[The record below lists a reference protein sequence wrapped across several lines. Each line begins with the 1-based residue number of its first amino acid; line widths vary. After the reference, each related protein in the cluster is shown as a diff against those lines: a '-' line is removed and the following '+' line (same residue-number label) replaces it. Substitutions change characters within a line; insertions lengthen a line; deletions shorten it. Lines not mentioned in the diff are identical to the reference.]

1 MESASAMIREGVH
14 PVGGEDIDRLGQ
26 GHSCRD
32 LFRRVEYKMPRQPVG
47 SRRMKAMLT
56 SFFIVLCLTLT
67 PAGQAKHQSSSPAP
81 KVFVFTADPKETPP
95 NEEEQGRLDSVK
107 DMREALSH
115 KAGLEIVSQLEDATV
130 LIEVLQREKKDAG
143 VGGFGGT
150 SVTPQGEVMI
160 RLHLKFGDQETDIKG
175 VAAGYW
181 GRAAKD
187 AADKAFKWIVRID
200 NLPANRKSS
209 NPS

>member
-1 MESASAMIREGVH
+1 
-14 PVGGEDIDRLGQ
+14 
-26 GHSCRD
+26 
-32 LFRRVEYKMPRQPVG
+32 
-47 SRRMKAMLT
+47 MKIMLT
-56 SFFIVLCLTLT
+56 SSIVMLCLTLAS
-67 PAGQAKHQSSSPAP
+67 AGQATHQSSSPAP
-81 KVFVFTADPKETPP
+81 KVFVFTTDPKETPP

-115 KAGLEIVSQLEDATV
+115 KAGLEIVSKADDATV
-130 LIEVLQREKKDAG
+130 LVEVVQREKRDAG

-160 RLHLKFGDQETDIKG
+160 RFHLKFGEQETDIKG

-200 NLPANRKSS
+200 NLPGNRKSS

>member
-1 MESASAMIREGVH
+1 
-14 PVGGEDIDRLGQ
+14 
-26 GHSCRD
+26 
-32 LFRRVEYKMPRQPVG
+32 
-47 SRRMKAMLT
+47 MLT
-56 SFFIVLCLTLT
+56 SSIVILSLTLAAASQT
-67 PAGQAKHQSSSPAP
+67 SHQSSSPAP

-115 KAGLEIVSQLEDATV
+115 KAGLEMVSKLEDATV
-130 LIEVLQREKKDAG
+130 LVEVIQREKRDTGA
-143 VGGFGGT
+143 GGFGGT
-150 SVTPQGEVMI
+150 SVTPQGDVMI
-160 RLHLKFGDQETDIKG
+160 RFHLKFGDQETDIKG

-200 NLPANRKSS
+200 NQPGSRKST
-209 NPS
+209 P

>member
-1 MESASAMIREGVH
+1 
-14 PVGGEDIDRLGQ
+14 
-26 GHSCRD
+26 
-32 LFRRVEYKMPRQPVG
+32 
-47 SRRMKAMLT
+47 MKVMLT
-56 SFFIVLCLTLT
+56 SSIVILCLTLAS
-67 PAGQAKHQSSSPAP
+67 AGQAGHQSSSPAP

-115 KAGLEIVSQLEDATV
+115 KAGLEMVSKLEDATV
-130 LIEVLQREKKDAG
+130 LVEVVQREKRDAG
-143 VGGFGGT
+143 AGGFGGT
-150 SVTPQGEVMI
+150 SVTPQGDVMI
-160 RLHLKFGDQETDIKG
+160 RFHLKFGDQETDIKG

-200 NLPANRKSS
+200 NLPGSRKST
-209 NPS
+209 P